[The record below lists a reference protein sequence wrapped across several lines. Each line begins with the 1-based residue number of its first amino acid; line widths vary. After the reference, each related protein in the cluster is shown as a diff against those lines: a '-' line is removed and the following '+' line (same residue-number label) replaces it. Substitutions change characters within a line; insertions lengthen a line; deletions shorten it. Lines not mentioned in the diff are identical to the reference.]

1 MKQIFIRIKKGESFY
16 NNDMMNSSSVER
28 MDWYNT
34 LSKGQIM
41 SVLEE
46 FVTNNI
52 IEENNIVYHCI
63 LDNGIVNK
71 QPSVY
76 FLNIYKCTL

>member
-1 MKQIFIRIKKGESFY
+1 MDQIFIRIKKDGGFY
-16 NNDMMNSSSVER
+16 NKDMMNSSCEER

-46 FVTNNI
+46 FVTNKI
-52 IEENNIVYHCI
+52 TKE
-63 LDNGIVNK
+63 DN
-71 QPSVY
+71 
-76 FLNIYKCTL
+76 

>member
-1 MKQIFIRIKKGESFY
+1 MKQIFIRIKKGDNFY
-16 NNDMMNSSSVER
+16 NKDMMDSTSIER

-52 IEENNIVYHCI
+52 IKENDFH
-63 LDNGIVNK
+63 
-71 QPSVY
+71 
-76 FLNIYKCTL
+76 

>member
-1 MKQIFIRIKKGESFY
+1 MKQIFIRIKKGEHFY
-16 NNDMMNSSSVER
+16 NKDMMDSTSVER

-52 IEENNIVYHCI
+52 IKENNFI
-63 LDNGIVNK
+63 N
-71 QPSVY
+71 
-76 FLNIYKCTL
+76 

>member
-1 MKQIFIRIKKGESFY
+1 MKQIFIRIKKGDNFY
-16 NNDMMNSSSVER
+16 NKDMMDSTCVER

-52 IEENNIVYHCI
+52 TKENNFH
-63 LDNGIVNK
+63 
-71 QPSVY
+71 
-76 FLNIYKCTL
+76 

>member
-1 MKQIFIRIKKGESFY
+1 MKQIFIRIKKGENFY
-16 NNDMMNSSSVER
+16 NKDMMDSNFIER

-52 IEENNIVYHCI
+52 IKEDNIH
-63 LDNGIVNK
+63 
-71 QPSVY
+71 
-76 FLNIYKCTL
+76 